1 MGKWRLYFGTKRQET
16 SRSFCARR
24 GLFRPRYT
32 IFSVEGWSVKGF
44 RTMMACFCLGIP
56 IGVLFNRII
65 AVRGADESM
74 RKRTCIAGYGV
85 VSLGCFL
92 VGYTMPGMLRG
103 ID

>member
-1 MGKWRLYFGTKRQET
+1 
-16 SRSFCARR
+16 
-24 GLFRPRYT
+24 
-32 IFSVEGWSVKGF
+32 
-44 RTMMACFCLGIP
+44 MMACFCLGIP

-92 VGYTMPGMLRG
+92 VGYILWGYPSTQSYSGRYLDVFSRVCTLG
-103 ID
+103 VSGYQIILG